1 MEDDDDLMG
10 RRVLQVV
17 VLLSSRL
24 SPSPPVRVVTQQ
36 VAFSKGAQE
45 KRKTQQKFVTSGQSS
60 LFDDLLVRV
69 FFVSFFPYQHFYRV
83 KT

>member
-69 FFVSFFPYQHFYRV
+69 FFCFFLSISAFL
-83 KT
+83 